1 MSQEE
6 VNSNLKQCLKCLD
19 HKKREDHFY
28 ADHTPNS
35 LNGDKRVAICKSCLW
50 DMANPDNMTSVID
63 TLKKINRPFI
73 EELWKVSLGEA
84 KSKESIFKK
93 YMKNIQMKE
102 RIKWTWEDSN
112 FSRNDGTDIPHT
124 FETSES
130 VQVSEDTMKYW
141 GRGYSNLDYEYLEE
155 EKFKIMTSFEC
166 PDYGMEMIMRDICFI
181 NLDIEKI
188 RRQNKVN
195 SSSEITK
202 LIKARSDLMN
212 NANMNPIQSTGA
224 EANDQFSL
232 GLFIK
237 KWEDERPV
245 PKAIDDDMKRY
256 IDVYMVGHLAKMEG
270 LNNDMTDK
278 YDMAISEHTIDFKE
292 INNDE
297 DDDVI

>member
-1 MSQEE
+1 MSKEKEE
-6 VNSNLKQCLKCLD
+6 NLKQCSNCLNY
-19 HKKREDHFY
+19 KNREDQFY
-28 ADHTPNS
+28 ADHTHDS
-35 LNGDKRVAICKSCLW
+35 LNADKRVVACKQCLW
-50 DMANPDNMTSVID
+50 DMTDPDSISSVKR

-73 EELWKVSLGEA
+73 DEVWNASIEEA
-84 KSKESIFKK
+84 KIKSSIFKK
-93 YMKNIQMKE
+93 YMKNIQMNDK
-102 RIKWTWEDSN
+102 KFLSWEDSN
-112 FSRNDGTDIPHT
+112 FRNGSDTHDEIDSL
-124 FETSES
+124 EDSENIQTSEE
-130 VQVSEDTMKYW
+130 VFKYW
-141 GRGYSNLDYEYLEE
+141 GRGYTNIDYEYLEE

-188 RRQNKVN
+188 RRENKTN
-195 SSSEITK
+195 GHSDITK